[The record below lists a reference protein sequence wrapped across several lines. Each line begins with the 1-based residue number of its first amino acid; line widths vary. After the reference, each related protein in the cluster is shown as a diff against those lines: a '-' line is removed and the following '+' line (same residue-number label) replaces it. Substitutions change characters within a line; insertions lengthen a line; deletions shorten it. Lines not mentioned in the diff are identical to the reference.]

1 MVYLLLYVNDI
12 VLTASNATLLQQT
25 ISTLKQEFAMK
36 DLGPL
41 HHFLGVSVQHQ
52 ADAHFLTQ
60 RQFALDILERAGMVD
75 CKPASTSVDTQAKVS
90 AESGPPVTDPTH
102 FRSLTGALQY
112 LIFTRP
118 DIAYVVQQICLH
130 MHDPREPHLAAMK
143 HTLRYL
149 WGTLDYG
156 LLLRRFASS
165 ELTVYTDVDLAGCP
179 DTRRSTSGYAVFLGT
194 NLVSWSSKR
203 QNVISRSSAEAEYR
217 AVANGV
223 VEACWLRQL
232 LQELHAPLTKSTL
245 VYCDNVNVVYLSTN
259 SIQHQH
265 TKHVEIDLHFVRE
278 CVAIG
283 DVRVLYMPTTSQFVD
298 IFTKGLPTSV
308 FLKFRSS
315 LNIHSG

>member
-12 VLTASNATLLQQT
+12 VLTASNTTLLQQT

-75 CKPASTSVDTQAKVS
+75 CKPASTSVHTQAK
-90 AESGPPVTDPTH
+90 
-102 FRSLTGALQY
+102 
-112 LIFTRP
+112 
-118 DIAYVVQQICLH
+118 
-130 MHDPREPHLAAMK
+130 
-143 HTLRYL
+143 
-149 WGTLDYG
+149 
-156 LLLRRFASS
+156 
-165 ELTVYTDVDLAGCP
+165 
-179 DTRRSTSGYAVFLGT
+179 
-194 NLVSWSSKR
+194 
-203 QNVISRSSAEAEYR
+203 
-217 AVANGV
+217 
-223 VEACWLRQL
+223 
-232 LQELHAPLTKSTL
+232 
-245 VYCDNVNVVYLSTN
+245 VNVVYLSTN

-278 CVAIG
+278 RVAIG

-308 FLKFRSS
+308 FLEFRSS